1 MEKRIDPIIFVFYN
15 QTIINGEHSN
25 MVSAN
30 SDVLNYF
37 WLPKNCYNTCVSGA
51 NANTIEE
58 YHSDPHIR
66 SSQEYFYDITLPK
79 LKRSTTPYPANQK
92 YLRKSRKY
100 ALGFRDVVNDAL
112 REVYNGAKGYVF
124 TIEQLTEIVKFVPDV
139 NVVKSN
145 GIFYVSKEN

>member
-15 QTIINGEHSN
+15 QAIINGEHSN

-58 YHSDPHIR
+58 YHSDPHTR

-79 LKRSTTPYPANQK
+79 LKRSTTPYPTNQK
-92 YLRKSRKY
+92 YLKKSRKY

-145 GIFYVSKEN
+145 GIFYVSKEK

>member
-1 MEKRIDPIIFVFYN
+1 
-15 QTIINGEHSN
+15 

-58 YHSDPHIR
+58 YHSDPHTR

-79 LKRSTTPYPANQK
+79 LRRSTTPYPVNQK
-92 YLRKSRKY
+92 YLKKSRKY
-100 ALGFRDVVNDAL
+100 APGFRDVVNDAL
-112 REVYNGAKGYVF
+112 REVYNVAKGYVF
-124 TIEQLTEIVKFVPDV
+124 TI
-139 NVVKSN
+139 
-145 GIFYVSKEN
+145 

>member
-1 MEKRIDPIIFVFYN
+1 
-15 QTIINGEHSN
+15 

-51 NANTIEE
+51 NANTM
-58 YHSDPHIR
+58 
-66 SSQEYFYDITLPK
+66 PK

-112 REVYNGAKGYVF
+112 REVYNGTKGYVF